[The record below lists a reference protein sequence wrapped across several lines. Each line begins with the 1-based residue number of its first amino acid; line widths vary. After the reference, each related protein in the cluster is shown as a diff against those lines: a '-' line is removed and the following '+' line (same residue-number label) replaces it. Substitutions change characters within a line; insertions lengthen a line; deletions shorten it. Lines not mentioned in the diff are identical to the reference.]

1 MKNLTLLLML
11 LVFGIFACQQVKPP
25 KEVSDAFAAKFTAAE
40 KVQWEQEEENVWE
53 ADFMM
58 EGKEITACFDNA
70 GKWLETETVIG
81 IEELPATFTDSLEVK
96 FEGYEIE
103 EAESIVKPDFT
114 GFEIVLMKGDT
125 EMEVIISPGG
135 EIISQNMIEKE
146 EGEDKEHES
155 EEGDED
161 DD

>member
-1 MKNLTLLLML
+1 
-11 LVFGIFACQQVKPP
+11 
-25 KEVSDAFAAKFTAAE
+25 
-40 KVQWEQEEENVWE
+40 
-53 ADFMM
+53 MM
-58 EGKEITACFDNA
+58 DGKEITACFDNA

-114 GFEIVLMKGDT
+114 GFEIVFVKGDT

-135 EIISQNMIEKE
+135 GIISQNMIEKE
-146 EGEDKEHES
+146 EGEDEGEVEHEG